1 MGQVLSAER
10 LKRSGRAIKDGVV
23 TAAIATK
30 DGAVAATNATIYAF
44 LLTKDAVM
52 SVAWAPAKAL
62 FDEIWNQLDMYQ
74 TPGDHNMALFRAC
87 LDGDVKL
94 VESALVH
101 GKKLVYHWEERH
113 VELTDT
119 PASIWCESSD
129 SVPLL
134 VIKDYRPL
142 GVEILPHGGTCVPL
156 KKGQIVHGYLDKNEK
171 PKKTKFEGKTF
182 WLGALEKGTVSWD
195 TALYLPTECI
205 EPLARYKP
213 DWQRM
218 EVNDGRSALH
228 AAAFEGHTLICDIL
242 IKHGWSCWTKNRM
255 DPPTTPLECARIG
268 GYIDLYYSMVKQQ
281 PPPPVPEV
289 NDESD
294 DDGDIESESEG
305 KIDSEDDSEDEEK
318 VDDGGIEK
326 KEEDVL

>member
-1 MGQVLSAER
+1 
-10 LKRSGRAIKDGVV
+10 
-23 TAAIATK
+23 
-30 DGAVAATNATIYAF
+30 
-44 LLTKDAVM
+44 
-52 SVAWAPAKAL
+52 
-62 FDEIWNQLDMYQ
+62 
-74 TPGDHNMALFRAC
+74 MALFRAC
-87 LDGDVKL
+87 LDGEVKL

-101 GKKLVYHWEERH
+101 GKKLVYHWEERY

-134 VIKDYRPL
+134 VIKDYHPY
-142 GVEILPHGGTCVPL
+142 GAEDLPHGGTCVPL
-156 KKGQIVHGYLDKNEK
+156 KKGQVVHGYLDKNEK

-182 WLGALEKGTVSWD
+182 WLGAMEKGTVSWD
-195 TALYLPTECI
+195 TALYLPNECV
-205 EPLARYKP
+205 EPLALYKP
-213 DWQRM
+213 NWQRM
-218 EVNDGRSALH
+218 EDNDGRSALH
-228 AAAFEGHTLICDIL
+228 AAAFEGHALICDIL